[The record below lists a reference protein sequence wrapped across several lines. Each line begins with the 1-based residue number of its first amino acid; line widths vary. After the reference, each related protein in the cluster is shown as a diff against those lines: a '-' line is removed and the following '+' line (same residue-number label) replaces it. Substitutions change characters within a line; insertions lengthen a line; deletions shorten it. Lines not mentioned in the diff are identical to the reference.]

1 MEWDDAT
8 KALINDV
15 AEAAA
20 EKTVRVTLTG
30 LGVDHSN
37 PLEAQ
42 ADFHFIR
49 AMRTTWQSA
58 KSRGILAGLGLMITG
73 FFTFF
78 WALVKTS
85 LGFASQ

>member
-1 MEWDDAT
+1 MEWDEST

-20 EKTVRVTLTG
+20 EKTVRVTLSG
-30 LGVDHSN
+30 LGVDAAN

-58 KSRGILAGLGLMITG
+58 KSRGILAGLALMVTG
-73 FFTFF
+73 FFTFL
-78 WALVKTS
+78 WSALKASV
-85 LGFASQ
+85 GFSAQ